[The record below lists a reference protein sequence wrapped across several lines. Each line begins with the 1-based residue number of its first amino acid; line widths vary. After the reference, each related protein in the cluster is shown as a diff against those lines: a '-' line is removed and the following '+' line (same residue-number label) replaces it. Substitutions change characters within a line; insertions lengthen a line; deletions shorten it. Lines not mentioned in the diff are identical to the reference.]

1 MIEEM
6 NTLEDMKR
14 VLNVTDADIEAA
26 VQWLNGKGPKFPLPK
41 VFLRI
46 QEEER
51 KHGYE

>member
-1 MIEEM
+1 M

-14 VLNVTDADIEAA
+14 VLKETDADIQDA
-26 VQWLNGKGPKFPLPK
+26 VAWLSGKGPKFPMPK